1 MQALYKTTGKLPPDK
16 WFYWMVL
23 AGLAVSIFVAYAG
36 AKEQGIFTP
45 LDYEVLDTF
54 LRYSANGTPA
64 THTLSVDI
72 DESSIA
78 ALGQWPWPR
87 YRDAILVQKIAAGK
101 PAAIGLDILFPESDR
116 TSLNNIR
123 KTYKQDFGLNLTFA
137 GIPSGLSDNDGYF
150 GQVLSGVNVVGA
162 RYFYFNQFDTAGNIP
177 VPEFRFTGRT
187 ELLRLN
193 DALGILNNTHEIA
206 SQLKYSGFI
215 NNRPDSD
222 GLLRRVPLLIR
233 YRGVIYPQ
241 LALATFMRA
250 MGVDTADIEKD
261 GNGLL
266 IRTAHHSIPIDD
278 NGYALMHFNGKPYL
292 YPSVS
297 AIKILDGSFPLAGL
311 GGKIVFVGSSAAA
324 LGDLHS
330 TLFDS
335 QFPGLALQ
343 SVIVEN
349 ILANSFIREP
359 FWTQTVILTASI
371 LTALIMSALFI
382 FLREPWQLFL
392 GTAAL
397 ASSLLLVSLY
407 VFQAHN
413 VFISPLAPMLLTIIL
428 FTLFIAAR
436 FAIEKRHAYE
446 WYKKLANAQQVT
458 MQSMAAVAETRDPE
472 TGAHIKRTQHYV
484 KSIAERL
491 RDTGSY
497 ADILNQGFI
506 DLLFVSAPLHDI
518 GKVGVPDNILLKPS
532 KLTEEEF
539 VLMKKHTEYGKAIIN
554 STAQKIE
561 GDNFLAIACEIAYSH
576 HEKWDGTGYPLGL
589 EGLNIPL
596 SARIMAVADVY
607 DALISRRCYK
617 SAFPH
622 REAIAIMQ
630 SYRGKIFDPIIF
642 DAFCSIEERIIEI
655 AMKYRDENELV
666 LGDR

>member
-1 MQALYKTTGKLPPDK
+1 MQALYKTTGKLPGK
-16 WFYWMVL
+16 WFYWIVL
-23 AGLAVSIFVAYAG
+23 AGLAVSMFVAYAG
-36 AKEQGIFTP
+36 AREQGIFTP
-45 LDYEVLDTF
+45 LNYEMLDTF
-54 LRYSANGTPA
+54 LRYSANGTPV

-72 DESSIA
+72 DEPSIA

-87 YRDAILVQKIAAGK
+87 YRDAVLVQKIAAGK
-101 PAAIGLDILFPESDR
+101 PAAIGLDILFPEPDR

-123 KTYKQDFGLNLTFA
+123 KTYKQDFGVDLAFSGL
-137 GIPSGLSDNDGYF
+137 PRGLSDNDGYF
-150 GQVLSGVNVVGA
+150 GQVLSDINVVGA
-162 RYFYFNQFDTAGNIP
+162 RYFYFSQFDKAEGAP
-177 VPEFRFTGRT
+177 APEFRFTGRT
-187 ELLRLN
+187 DLLRLN
-193 DALGILNNTHEIA
+193 DAAGILNNTPEIA

-250 MGVDTADIEKD
+250 KGVDSADIEKD

-266 IRTAHHSIPIDD
+266 IRTAHHAIPIDD
-278 NGYALMHFNGKPYL
+278 NGYALLNFNGKPYL

-349 ILANSFIREP
+349 IEANSFIREP
-359 FWTQTVILTASI
+359 AWSKTAVLTASF

-397 ASSLLLVSLY
+397 AGSLLLASLY
-407 VFQAHN
+407 LFRAHD

-428 FTLFIAAR
+428 FTLFVAAR

-491 RDTGSY
+491 KDTGYY
-497 ADILNQGFI
+497 ADILSQGFI

-532 KLTEEEF
+532 RLTEEEF

-576 HEKWDGTGYPLGL
+576 HEKWDGSGYPLGL
-589 EGLNIPL
+589 AGLNIPL

-622 REAIAIMQ
+622 QEAIAIMQ

-642 DAFCSIEERIIEI
+642 DAFCSIEEQIIGI